1 MKKIIVIPFISIAFA
16 SAVHGSPL
24 AITAGGAT
32 TVQTRSPAMTIES
45 AFSPDDGAEALV
57 LKVIN
62 RSVSKIRLAAYS
74 FNSPHVVEALVNA
87 KRRGVDV
94 KVIVDD
100 RRNKRKN
107 SIAALNLLVN
117 ADIPTRTISVYAM
130 HHDKY
135 IVSDDLSV
143 QNGSFNYSKDA
154 ATSNSENVVVVWN
167 NPELAKAFLGHW
179 ENRWSKGIDYKYS
192 DDKGDAGSR

>member
-1 MKKIIVIPFISIAFA
+1 MKKIAIMAIIATMLA
-16 SAVHGSPL
+16 PIAEGSSLTIDGVVVGTPSGQ
-24 AITAGGAT
+24 TRAT
-32 TVQTRSPAMTIES
+32 TVTFEN

-62 RSVSKIRLAAYS
+62 TSVSTIRLAAYS
-74 FNSPHVVEALVNA
+74 FNSLKIVEALLNA
-87 KRRGVDV
+87 KKRGVDV

-100 RRNKRKN
+100 RRNQRKN
-107 SIAALNLLVN
+107 SIKALNLLVN
-117 ADIPTRTISVYAM
+117 DGIQTKTISVYAM

-135 IVSDDLSV
+135 IVADDLTV

-167 NPELAKAFLGHW
+167 SPELAKSFMLHW
-179 ENRWSKGIDYKYS
+179 QNRWSKGVDYRYS
-192 DDKGDAGSR
+192 QE